1 MRFRQE
7 KSPALLARLT
17 GLMVEIKR
25 GALLSIC
32 ILADNG
38 RPCKPW
44 LKVPGCGGCIDH
56 L

>member
-7 KSPALLARLT
+7 KSPALLAMRT
-17 GLMVEIKR
+17 GLGDGITR
-25 GALLSIC
+25 ALLSAF

-38 RPCKPW
+38 RPCKTW